1 MTKRE
6 TPYCKA
12 VLGRITKDLWE
23 MRDNLVKWNIV
34 IEDKK
39 WLNSNFIQ
47 GTNKQQ
53 VNIINHIL
61 ECILVP
67 IKD

>member
-6 TPYCKA
+6 TLYCKA
-12 VLGRITKDLWE
+12 VLGGITKDLWE